1 MDFLSLAKERYS
13 VRKFDSKPVEED
25 KVQKILEAGQ
35 IAPTAKNCQSHK
47 IFVLKSQQ
55 ALEKINQAT
64 KMAFH
69 APLVL
74 MVCYDKS
81 ESYKNTADSHYPNYD
96 GGEVDAAI
104 VTSHMMMEAQD
115 LGLGSLWARGFDSK
129 LIYDAFPEIKDL
141 ELVCLLDIGYP
152 APDSQPSVRHTDRKP
167 LSATV
172 TEL

>member
-1 MDFLSLAKERYS
+1 MEFLELAKARYS
-13 VRKFDSKPVEED
+13 VRRFDSKKVEDE
-25 KVQKILEAGQ
+25 KLEKILQAGQ
-35 IAPTAKNCQSHK
+35 LAPTAKNSQSHR
-47 IFVLKSQQ
+47 IFVLKSPE
-55 ALEKINQAT
+55 ALEKINKAT
-64 KMAFH
+64 PMAFH

-81 ESYKNTADSHYPNYD
+81 ESYKNFADNRYKDYD

-104 VTSHMMMEAQD
+104 VTTHMMMEAQD
-115 LGLGSLWARGFDSK
+115 LGLGSLWARGFDSQ

-152 APDSQPSVRHTDRKP
+152 SADCRPSSRHLDRKP

-172 TEL
+172 NEL